1 MQVMA
6 TVEQLQSSALSSSPR
21 SNHDDSSD
29 SSESMEDFIYDP
41 LTKEIMVDPVKGS
54 DGYTYDRWTIINKAL
69 LVSPFTR
76 EPLSIVCDD
85 INLRRWLFA
94 KFRAEKLEQK
104 FLEMREE
111 YRRTTLDLVQDGQDG
126 EALERLEHVLK
137 WPRQDSEFAA
147 GSSFTAQPDDVEV
160 VAVKS
165 SVGPDGGA
173 AGESSTSQNSATF
186 LLGSWSQVS
195 SLSSTEGIASPP
207 PSIKAAVQPDSLP
220 PQDGESGAKASESP
234 RTPETKARKVLG
246 EVGSYSGTQHAEMPD
261 SVVASV
267 ISGVS
272 EEVLGTKQPLL
283 DFLAQTMPLLDF
295 LAHTKLSQNRT

>member
-1 MQVMA
+1 MA

-29 SSESMEDFIYDP
+29 SSESIEDLIYDP

-54 DGYTYDRWTIINKAL
+54 DGYTYDRWTIINKDL

-94 KFRAEKLEQK
+94 KFRAEKLEEK
-104 FLEMREE
+104 FLEMREK

-137 WPRQDSEFAA
+137 WARQDSECQELRREISSRLDKWRTLAEPTVAAFLGSNGSDSNHAVAA
-147 GSSFTAQPDDVEV
+147 GSSFTVQPDDVEV

-173 AGESSTSQNSATF
+173 AGESK
-186 LLGSWSQVS
+186 
-195 SLSSTEGIASPP
+195 GIASPP
-207 PSIKAAVQPDSLP
+207 PSITAAVQPDSLLRRMENP
-220 PQDGESGAKASESP
+220 EQRPQHHHGR
-234 RTPETKARKVLG
+234 RTLTQGKFWVKLG
-246 EVGSYSGTQHAEMPD
+246 RIQE
-261 SVVASV
+261 
-267 ISGVS
+267 
-272 EEVLGTKQPLL
+272 
-283 DFLAQTMPLLDF
+283 
-295 LAHTKLSQNRT
+295 LSTPKCLTRL